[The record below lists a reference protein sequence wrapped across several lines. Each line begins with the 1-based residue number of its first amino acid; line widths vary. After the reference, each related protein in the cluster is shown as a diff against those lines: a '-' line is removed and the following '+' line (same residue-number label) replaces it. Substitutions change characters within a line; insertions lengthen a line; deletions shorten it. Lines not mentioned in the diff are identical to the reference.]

1 MSGSVKF
8 LCFMLMITLLSGCV
22 APAAGLPPTEAPG
35 ELTLAPTPTVSQAA
49 APTLPAAGATPT
61 APAASDTPTPGVAT
75 ATPEIPLPPPGEGLP
90 PERWQEW
97 PVVPQA
103 TNRAR
108 HIYQQGQ
115 ALGVDPHAFSKI
127 GDCQSIK
134 EALMGMFDQPGRYTL
149 PTGHDQDVA
158 LADTIRQFTG
168 SFNRDG
174 LAVKGGF
181 NAASLL
187 SPMWADPTVCRA
199 NETPLECELRVHKP
213 AFVIISL
220 EVWWQGR
227 TPSRYIEYM
236 RKMLDYAIAH
246 GTVPILS
253 TKADN
258 VEGDNSINL
267 ANARLAAEYDLPLW
281 NFWTAAQPLPY
292 HGMDPVRND
301 GFHISEDVAWPV
313 RSLTA
318 LQALDSVWR
327 GASGISPVDPGIL
340 ALRSSATPAAAAP
353 SPTGAALPGYAPAP
367 ISGVKG
373 VVFGLVDASAVL
385 GGVYAFDPAGG
396 PLIRLEGAG
405 FNLQAVS
412 PDGQKLLLN
421 HGPELYLLRLDGSQP
436 QLISNS
442 FNYLG
447 QQNAAWLPDG
457 SRLLLL
463 DRRDGQD
470 GLWLVDDPRSAE
482 GDPRSAE
489 GASGAGWQR
498 LTPPDM
504 QAAAVYPGPDGGRV
518 YWGEVT
524 CTQKTGTSQADK
536 TCGIGKVFSSALDG
550 SPPQELAGVRKPAF
564 APGGAYFAYTKEDS
578 NTQETSTRDKSSIFI
593 ARLDRKV
600 DRRIELGG
608 SSSDF
613 RVMDYAWSPDGKQLA
628 VQVVA
633 RDSYTGHLED
643 TRTVIITPANWGTRE
658 LPFSTGQATQ
668 VTWSPDSG
676 RVLLTSTIQDGS
688 VYRIAAQLFDLASG
702 KTSVLDDPRSAEGGK
717 IDLSA
722 TGFLSLANIFWLP

>member
-1 MSGSVKF
+1 MSSVVKF
-8 LCFMLMITLLSGCV
+8 LCFMLMITLLGGCA

-35 ELTLAPTPTVSQAA
+35 DLTLAPMPTASQAA
-49 APTLPAAGATPT
+49 TSTLPAAGATPT
-61 APAASDTPTPGVAT
+61 VPAASDTPNPGT
-75 ATPEIPLPPPGEGLP
+75 ATTTSETPLPLPGEGLP

-97 PVVPQA
+97 PIVPQA

-108 HIYQQGQ
+108 QIYQRGQ
-115 ALGVDPHAFSKI
+115 ALGVDPHAFSKV

-149 PTGHDQDVA
+149 PSGKDQDVA
-158 LADTIRQFTG
+158 LADTIQQFKG

-174 LAVKGGF
+174 MAVKGGF

-199 NETPLECELRVHKP
+199 GETPLECEFRLHKP

-220 EVWWQGR
+220 EMWWQGR
-227 TPSRYIEYM
+227 TTSRYIEYI
-236 RKMLDYAIAH
+236 RKILDFAIAH

-281 NFWTAAQPLPY
+281 NFWAAAQPLPY
-292 HGMDPVRND
+292 HGIDPVRND

-318 LQALDSVWR
+318 LQALNSVWR
-327 GASGISPVDPGIL
+327 GASGTNTVVPGSL
-340 ALRSSATPAAAAP
+340 ALRSSATPAAGTPA
-353 SPTGAALPGYAPAP
+353 PTGTALPGSTPAP
-367 ISGVKG
+367 VSGVRG
-373 VVFGLVDASAVL
+373 VIFGLADASAAL
-385 GGVYAFDPAGG
+385 SGVYAFDPYGG
-396 PLIRLEGAG
+396 PPIRLEGAG

-421 HGPELYLLRLDGSQP
+421 YGTELYLLRLDGSPP

-442 FNYLG
+442 FNDLG
-447 QQNAAWLPDG
+447 QQHAAWLPDG
-457 SRLLLL
+457 SRLVLL

-470 GLWLVDDPRSAE
+470 ALWLVEDPRS
-482 GDPRSAE
+482 PRSPQRA
-489 GASGAGWQR
+489 GGNAGGISGAGWQR
-498 LTPPDM
+498 LTPPDRA
-504 QAAAVYPGPDGGRV
+504 AAAVYPGPDAGRV

-524 CTQKTGTSQADK
+524 CTQNTGTSQADK
-536 TCGIGKVFSSALDG
+536 TCGTGKVFSSALDG
-550 SPPQELAGVRKPAF
+550 SPPQEVAGVRKPVF
-564 APGGAYFAYTKEDS
+564 TPGGAYFAYTKEDAK
-578 NTQETSTRDKSSIFI
+578 DKSSIFV

-600 DRRIELGG
+600 DRQIELGG
-608 SSSDF
+608 SGSDF

-643 TRTVIITPANWGTRE
+643 TRTVIITPADWGTRE
-658 LPFSTGQATQ
+658 LPFSSGEATQ
-668 VTWSPDSG
+668 VTWSPG
-676 RVLLTSTIQDGS
+676 GGQVLLTSTIQDGN
-688 VYRIAAQLFDLASG
+688 VYHIAAQLFDLASG
-702 KTSVLDDPRSAEGGK
+702 KTSRLDDPRSAEGDK
-717 IDLSA
+717 INLSG
-722 TGFLSLANIFWLP
+722 TGFLSLTNIFWLP